1 MAKQRNNIIELS
13 RFVYSLLVVGYHI
26 QLSYDV
32 DDKTVDPFECGALA
46 VEYYFFLSGYF
57 LARSLEKISA
67 DNKTSFIKKYYIFMK
82 NKITALLNVH
92 FTAIVAVLIIIAC
105 CDKKNFVNKLLPGIT
120 SIFLVHMAVVYHGN
134 FEKAL
139 IVPEWYLSSM
149 IICMLIMVP
158 IFLAFRK
165 LVRGVYV
172 ALILL
177 GFLVIFVLIFG
188 LVTKFN
194 FKPNMIFDMRAWGE
208 MNISMF
214 SYYLS
219 LYIEKQTYSN
229 SINILLKIVE
239 IVAYCTPVILGI
251 IPISSN
257 NEAICMTITGA
268 CAFVA
273 IFITFAKK
281 GNIIKSEKANYIF
294 GYLGSISLPIY
305 LFHPV
310 IIQLIDF
317 VWDNCPKYA
326 KYLIVFFSALAL
338 AFVYRLIADFLNK
351 KIEERKKKKE
361 EEKNKYQLQEKEKEE
376 VNEAINVKENKDD
389 GDSKDNQIFEKD
401 N

>member
-1 MAKQRNNIIELS
+1 MSKQRNNIIELG

-26 QLSYDV
+26 QLSYDEE
-32 DDKTVDPFECGALA
+32 DKSVDPFECGALA

-57 LARSLEKISA
+57 LARSLEKLNL
-67 DNKTSFIKKYYIFMK
+67 DNKMSFIKKYYTFMK
-82 NKITALLNVH
+82 NKIKALLTVH
-92 FTAIVAVLIIIAC
+92 FIAIIAILIIIAC

-120 SIFLVHMAVVYHGN
+120 SIFLVQMAVVYHGN

-165 LVRGVYV
+165 LMKGVFV
-172 ALILL
+172 VLILL
-177 GFLVIFVLIFG
+177 GVLAIFAVIFILI
-188 LVTKFN
+188 TKMKL
-194 FKPNMIFDMRAWGE
+194 KPNMIFDMRAWGE
-208 MNISMF
+208 MNLSMF

-229 SINILLKIVE
+229 GINILLKIVE
-239 IVAYCTPVILGI
+239 IVAYCIPVILGI
-251 IPISSN
+251 IPISAN
-257 NEAICMTITGA
+257 NEPICMTITGA

-273 IFITFAKK
+273 IFITFSKK

-305 LFHPV
+305 IFHPV
-310 IIQLIDF
+310 IIDLIDY
-317 VWDNCPKYA
+317 VWIPCPKYA

-338 AFVYRLIADFLNK
+338 ALLYRIIADFLNK
-351 KIEERKKKKE
+351 KIEERKKRKE
-361 EEKNKYQLQEKEKEE
+361 EEKNKEKINEMGEIDE
-376 VNEAINVKENKDD
+376 NINVNEKKD
-389 GDSKDNQIFEKD
+389 GSDSKNNLKLI
-401 N
+401 